1 MNGSSFYRMWTAYK
15 KEEQEKLLF
24 GVVFLVDRIL
34 HDMIIFAKITI
45 LMLWVGKGLDYEYF
59 IAIDLVG

>member
-15 KEEQEKLLF
+15 KKEQGKLLF

-34 HDMIIFAKITI
+34 QDVVVFAKII
-45 LMLWVGKGLDYEYF
+45 MLMLWVGKGSDYEYF